1 MARITKSSTGPVKST
16 LDSVVDK
23 LHEMNDDQTALQKE
37 SIQYANELQDYVQNE
52 GHNLT
57 NQQIIAM
64 QEMIL
69 ALREGRLDDIEEKRE
84 ELVRQRAL
92 AKRDEK
98 RNDFLKDNLKQLK
111 KQYAL
116 LLKMFKDDKS
126 SLLGMIF
133 RTAVVG
139 LVIGVVQG
147 FLSPY
152 IAAIKKVGIGIKT
165 VTKDL
170 VRILKFPELFA
181 AMKTGMNNIKLN
193 IISFFKNTRLA
204 AFFSGL
210 GGEGSLMSAV
220 FTEVKM
226 IFKDLTQIVKNMFFN
241 LQQIGRAIIGLFT
254 GAPVAFAGLKDM
266 RFAIDSNSK
275 FFKGIGFLITTFKA
289 PFKKLFDGIKTTFQM
304 TINVLGG
311 LFDKAIKFF
320 TGADGTK
327 FAQLGDRIR
336 EFFAKEGP
344 LSRFFSFFQKL
355 QGFFVKL
362 GRIIGSKVLFPIF
375 GVIGGLQGM
384 FEDIGDDME
393 KGERFIRGYVGFIR
407 GAFKILIGEF
417 LDLLLITIPAFVIK
431 KMGFEEAAER
441 MKGFSFAEFFDEIY
455 LTVADF
461 LVTNINT
468 IRDAINDI
476 GFGGIIKNMLLSLAA
491 VFAKIIDFPVAVG
504 KGAAAAFSALKPGGE
519 TPVDAFLKAYN
530 EHMAGGVSGYL
541 SSLKTQIDGLDAEGN
556 EIDYLS
562 DEYNMLKTSTDNF
575 GRGLPPNFAFD
586 ASQYQ
591 GGDTFNIGGGGML
604 MGNTAMTI
612 ARAMALTGG
621 GGGIQTSAPGGGSG
635 R

>member
-37 SIQYANELQDYVQNE
+37 SIKYANELQDYVQNE

-92 AKRDEK
+92 EKRDEK

-111 KQYAL
+111 KQYKL

-455 LTVADF
+455 LTIADF

-519 TPVDAFLKAYN
+519 TPVDAFMKAYN

-562 DEYNMLKTSTDNF
+562 DEYNMLKSGTDNF

-604 MGNTAMTI
+604 MGSTAMTV

>member
-336 EFFAKEGP
+336 AFFAKEGP

>member
-37 SIQYANELQDYVQNE
+37 SIKYANELQDYVQNE

-455 LTVADF
+455 LTIADF

-519 TPVDAFLKAYN
+519 TPVDAFMKAYN

-562 DEYNMLKTSTDNF
+562 DEYNMLKSGTDNF

>member
-37 SIQYANELQDYVQNE
+37 SIKYANELQDYVQNE

-455 LTVADF
+455 LTIADF

-519 TPVDAFLKAYN
+519 TPVDAFMKAYN